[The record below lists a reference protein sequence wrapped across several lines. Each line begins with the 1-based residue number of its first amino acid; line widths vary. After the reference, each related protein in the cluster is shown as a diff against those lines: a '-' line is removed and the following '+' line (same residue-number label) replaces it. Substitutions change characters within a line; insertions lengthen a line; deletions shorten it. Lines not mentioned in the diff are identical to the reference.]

1 MWEPKLPKNKRFFFY
16 DTTVRPRWRS
26 SIEKSIGYLT
36 CVGPDGLM
44 WAGPEK
50 AVWPPHLQK
59 RSNKIKR
66 NEGGMIKFLLTE

>member
-1 MWEPKLPKNKRFFFY
+1 MRQPKLPKNKRFFFY
-16 DTTVRPRWRS
+16 DTTVRPRWRN
-26 SIEKSIGYLT
+26 SIKKSIGYLT

-50 AVWPPHLQK
+50 AVWPK
-59 RSNKIKR
+59 RSSKIKR